1 MVGELP
7 GGTAAQGARGLGAF
21 GGEPGVSKENLAT
34 TGREVRLCCVTRP
47 DDAQQ
52 ALLEHLGVKLPER
65 LGRPTWVAAP
75 VQLAPVM

>member
-1 MVGELP
+1 M
-7 GGTAAQGARGLGAF
+7 
-21 GGEPGVSKENLAT
+21 SKENLAT